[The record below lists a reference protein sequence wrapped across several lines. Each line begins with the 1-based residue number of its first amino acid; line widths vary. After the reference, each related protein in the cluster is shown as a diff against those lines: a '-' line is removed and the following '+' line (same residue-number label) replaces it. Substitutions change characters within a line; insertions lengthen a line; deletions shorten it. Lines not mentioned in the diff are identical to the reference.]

1 MKRSAPVRFLMAM
14 MAGAG
19 LAGAAP
25 AWGTAVGALGQVAA
39 EAEAKSPPRFIRV
52 VESKSGQNV
61 RLELVIRSFA
71 PAEGEGPTVDLV
83 AAAHIAD
90 RAFYERLQAH
100 LDAKDL
106 VLYEGVKPAAVGGR
120 GDEAEDGALTDE
132 ERAERTRR
140 RIRLVA
146 ALIERHKAAVGEY
159 PASLDELAAG
169 EDKRIA
175 WLAQSAAV
183 DAWGAPLVYT
193 VDVEGDGARGGFN
206 VVSYGADGEPGG
218 EGAAADIAFTDGPP
232 LSEAER
238 VSDDPGIQ
246 QRFASALGLVFQLDV
261 MDHTGAN
268 WRNSDMTVEE
278 LQERLEE
285 AGVEAGVLF
294 KTLDG
299 TSFSA
304 KLMGLVLKLIGSNP
318 ACSAMGKVVL
328 VDMLARADEI
338 LEAAPGEM
346 GAMMGVI
353 IHERNRV
360 LLDDLR
366 AVMENEPEVKTIG
379 IIYGAGHLADIEK
392 RLVEEFGYV
401 VVGEEW
407 VPAIEVDL
415 DAAGV
420 PPVQAQRLRGMLKQ
434 VFDQQIK
441 TMERRRPRR

>member
-1 MKRSAPVRFLMAM
+1 MAM
-14 MAGAG
+14 AAGAG
-19 LAGAAP
+19 IAAATP
-25 AWGTAVGALGQVAA
+25 AWGAAGEPSAPAATAAA
-39 EAEAKSPPRFIRV
+39 EASPRFIRS
-52 VESKSGQNV
+52 VESKGGQRV
-61 RLELVIRSFA
+61 RLELVIRSFV
-71 PAEGEGPTVDLV
+71 PAKGEGPTVDLV

-90 RAFYERLQAH
+90 RSFYERLQAH

-106 VLYEGVKPAAVGGR
+106 VLFEGVKPAAAGGM
-120 GDEAEDGALTDE
+120 GDEGEDGALTE
-132 ERAERTRR
+132 EQRAERTRR

-146 ALIERHKAAVGEY
+146 ALIERHKGAVGDY

-193 VDVEGDGARGGFN
+193 VEAGGDAAQRGFN

-218 EGAAADIAFTDGPP
+218 EGAAADIAFADGPA
-232 LSEAER
+232 LSDAER
-238 VSDDPGIQ
+238 VSADPGIQ
-246 QRFASALGLVFQLDV
+246 QQLASALGLVFQLDV

-278 LQERLEE
+278 LQERLDETG
-285 AGVEAGVLF
+285 AEAGVLF

-304 KLMGLVLKLIGSNP
+304 RLMGLAFKFIGSNP
-318 ACSAMGKVVL
+318 AYSAIGKLVL
-328 VDMLARADEI
+328 VETLARADEI
-338 LEAAPGEM
+338 LESAPGEM

-366 AVMENEPEVKTIG
+366 AVIEHEPGVRTIG
-379 IIYGAGHLADIEK
+379 IIYGAGHLADVQQ

-401 VVGEEW
+401 EAGEEW

-420 PPVQAQRLRGMLKQ
+420 PPARARQLRAMLKRT
-434 VFDQQIK
+434 FDQQLK
-441 TMERRRPRR
+441 TLERRRPRR